1 MCPNLAGLYIYKPAD
16 INFILKKIRTF
27 PKAVAKVVPNLEL
40 FFPPWFA
47 RDLLVWVRYVTE
59 TANQDLLYRF
69 PSLRKESHKKWIR
82 KYLKSL

>member
-1 MCPNLAGLYIYKPAD
+1 MCPNFRGLYIYKPVD

-47 RDLLVWVRYVTE
+47 RDLLWG
-59 TANQDLLYRF
+59 
-69 PSLRKESHKKWIR
+69 
-82 KYLKSL
+82 KSM